1 MNKKKIIATVTGGA
15 LAIGLGLTVYAA
27 YDSAEDPIISL
38 SYLRDIF
45 KVEMMDEIDT
55 KFAELEKKINNA
67 SSSTVP
73 TQPTETTPAEPDTG
87 LSQGDLYEVVELGL
101 GDALYSASACD
112 IILRAGTATCI
123 APDPTQ
129 GISDLTDA
137 VEIYNGMNLTK
148 NHLCLIP
155 RGDGRGVLAASDSVF
170 LMIRGDY
177 TIVEK

>member
-1 MNKKKIIATVTGGA
+1 MKKKRIIAAITGGA
-15 LAIGLGLTVYAA
+15 LAVGLGLTVYAA
-27 YDSAEDPIISL
+27 YDSSEDPIISL

-45 KVEMMDEIDT
+45 KVEMMDEIDSR
-55 KFAELEKKINNA
+55 FAELEKKIN
-67 SSSTVP
+67 SSSGEV
-73 TQPTETTPAEPDTG
+73 QSAETTPAESSPSA
-87 LSQGDLYEVVELGL
+87 SQGDLYEVVELGL
-101 GDALYSASACD
+101 GDALYSATACD
-112 IILRAGTATCI
+112 IILRAGSASCI

-137 VEIYNGMNLTK
+137 VEIYNGMSLTK

-155 RGDGRGVLAASDSVF
+155 RGDGRGVLAESDSVF

>member
-1 MNKKKIIATVTGGA
+1 MNKKKIIAAVTGGA
-15 LAIGLGLTVYAA
+15 LAIGLGLSVYAA
-27 YDSAEDPIISL
+27 YDSSEDPIISL

-45 KVEMMDEIDT
+45 KVEMMDEVDT
-55 KFAELEKKINNA
+55 KLAELEKKINSM
-67 SSSTVP
+67 SSPVP
-73 TQPTETTPAEPDTG
+73 NPPAETEPTEPDTTA
-87 LSQGDLYEVVELGL
+87 SQGDIYEVVELGL
-101 GDALYSASACD
+101 GDALYSATACD
-112 IILRAGTATCI
+112 IILRAGVATCI